1 MKICL
6 DSVSGDPSLPMKVA
20 IEDVMLQIWTIN
32 LSDRE
37 GILFL
42 HLCSNGGHKPA
53 LMFGVTI
60 QTEVSVSMRFSSCPR
75 PSSSGGS
82 NVTSIYKPESSGDA
96 SKITILRLSVSLE
109 KVPLSRNYIPVRCL
123 KEQPVDGEYLWAP
136 HWFIYTR
143 NTDVGHHA
151 NPSIT
156 INSGWFMTNL
166 ITYTHI

>member
-75 PSSSGGS
+75 SSSSGGS

-96 SKITILRLSVSLE
+96 SKITILRL
-109 KVPLSRNYIPVRCL
+109 PVCL
-123 KEQPVDGEYLWAP
+123 FGEGPPFPKLNSCAMSEG
-136 HWFIYTR
+136 T
-143 NTDVGHHA
+143 A
-151 NPSIT
+151 
-156 INSGWFMTNL
+156 SGWGIFMGTAL
-166 ITYTHI
+166 VYIHEKHGCWPSC